1 MPRPATTRPR
11 TVRIAAQSKKAPC
24 EALIRAGLCELFHT
38 ALLVFA
44 AVTVWLFGYL
54 SAGHAPLAAI
64 ERFASSDAKFHH
76 RRLDSERFSPIP
88 KTWRCFR
95 GMLRLL

>member
-11 TVRIAAQSKKAPC
+11 TVRIAAQKKAPC
-24 EALIRAGLCELFHT
+24 EALIRAGLCELFHM

-54 SAGHAPLAAI
+54 SAGHAPFAAI
-64 ERFASSDAKFHH
+64 GRFAGSDAKFHH
-76 RRLDSERFSPIP
+76 RRLDSERFRSAPR
-88 KTWRCFR
+88 TCGHFRCILS
-95 GMLRLL
+95 LR